1 MDTASN
7 NSAHETV
14 TARDKLMRD
23 LKLVIKDAEELLI
36 QTGVQTGEGFKQAK
50 VKFESTLSTAK
61 TELGKLEETLVEK
74 TKDAAYATDK
84 FVKENPW
91 QSIGLAGAI
100 GLICGLLIS
109 RK

>member
-1 MDTASN
+1 MDTATN
-7 NSAHETV
+7 NAANDSV
-14 TARDKLMRD
+14 SARDKLMRD
-23 LKLVIKDAEELLI
+23 LKLVIKDAEELLT

-50 VKFESTLSTAK
+50 AKFESTLSTAK
-61 TELGKLEETLVEK
+61 TELGRLEETVIEK

-84 FVKENPW
+84 FVKDNPW
-91 QSIGLAGAI
+91 QSVGLAGVV